1 MVPGSRQRAIFPAVW
16 KLVVVLSA
24 LMILSPGSATAR
36 AGESLRPKVAPP
48 IVVIPVQKTA
58 PPAAAPA
65 VTLLTQDS
73 LTDTPD
79 GPKAQLR
86 KFGIMP
92 DVWVTQIYQGQPS
105 GSASKVW
112 RYGGKMDAFLRV
124 DAEKLGLWRG
134 FHMNVQYEHYI
145 GNTIVNSDFVLLPVS
160 VAQAFV
166 QPQLYKS
173 ALSIFF
179 RQELGSGFSVAA
191 GKVNTITLAS
201 ETPLVGGGG
210 IETFMN
216 RAFAAP
222 STGIGLVAPGTLAD
236 RVIVAPTYTIGADVT
251 HKSRIGVI
259 NVAVVDPRNAQEPR
273 VIQNPF
279 KEGVAL
285 AGSWM
290 IPTQILGLKSFH
302 TLRAAY
308 SNARGFDLDD
318 IGDARQ
324 RIVRDASVTKKGF
337 WLASY
342 AVQQYLF
349 QSDVDPSIG
358 WGLFGFASLSDGN
371 PNPVKWS
378 MLAGLAGN
386 NLVVGREN
394 DRWGVG
400 VYYYDLCPPLISG
413 LAENGVY
420 RRSEGGVE
428 AFYNYAI
435 TPWLRLSA
443 DIQVIDPWVVGKSR
457 ATFMATRLQT
467 KF

>member
-1 MVPGSRQRAIFPAVW
+1 MFPGSVQRAIFTA
-16 KLVVVLSA
+16 LRALAVVVPA
-24 LMILSPGSATAR
+24 LLTLSPLA
-36 AGESLRPKVAPP
+36 
-48 IVVIPVQKTA
+48 
-58 PPAAAPA
+58 PAAARVVSPPRRSAPPPILAPPPQASRAVAPA
-65 VTLLTQDS
+65 ASLVTQNS

-79 GPKAQLR
+79 GPKARLR
-86 KFGIMP
+86 EFGIMP

-105 GSASKVW
+105 GSASKIW

-134 FHMNVQYEHYI
+134 FHMYAQFEHYI
-145 GNTIVNSDFVLLPVS
+145 GDTIINSDFTLLPVS

-166 QPQLYKS
+166 QPKLYKS

-179 RQELGSGFSVAA
+179 RQELGAGFSVAA
-191 GKVNTITLAS
+191 GKVNTITLAA

-222 STGIGLVAPGTLAD
+222 STGIGLVAPGSLAE
-236 RVIVAPTYTIGADVT
+236 RVIVAPTYTLGADVT

-259 NVAVVDPRNAQEPR
+259 NFAVVDPRNAQEPR
-273 VIQNPF
+273 VIENPF
-279 KEGVAL
+279 KEGVVL

-290 IPTQILGLKSFH
+290 IPTQVLGLKSFH
-302 TLRAAY
+302 TFRAAY
-308 SNARGFDLDD
+308 SNTRGFDLND

-342 AVQQYLF
+342 AIQQYLF
-349 QSDVDPSIG
+349 QSDKDPSVG
-358 WGLFGFASLSDGN
+358 WGLFGFTSISDGN

-386 NLVVGREN
+386 NLIPGREN

-400 VYYYDLCPPLISG
+400 FYHYALSAPLISG

-443 DIQVIDPWVVGKSR
+443 DMQIIDPWVVGKSR
-457 ATFMATRLQT
+457 ATFMAMRLQT

>member
-1 MVPGSRQRAIFPAVW
+1 MFPGSAQRAIFAALRALALIVPA
-16 KLVVVLSA
+16 LLILSA
-24 LMILSPGSATAR
+24 PAAARVVSAPRRSAMP
-36 AGESLRPKVAPP
+36 LVVAPP
-48 IVVIPVQKTA
+48 PQVSRAVD
-58 PPAAAPA
+58 APA
-65 VTLLTQDS
+65 VSLLTQDS

-134 FHMNVQYEHYI
+134 FHMNAQYEHYI
-145 GNTIVNSDFVLLPVS
+145 GNTIVNSDFILLPVS

-179 RQELGSGFSVAA
+179 RQELGSGFSVSA

-201 ETPLVGGGG
+201 ETPLLGGGG

-222 STGIGLVAPGTLAD
+222 STGIGLTAPGSLAD
-236 RVIVAPTYTIGADVT
+236 RVVVAPTYTLGADVT
-251 HKSRIGVI
+251 HKSWFGVL
-259 NVAVVDPRNAQEPR
+259 NFAVVDPRNAQEPR

-279 KEGVAL
+279 KEGVVL

-290 IPTQILGLKSFH
+290 LPTQLFGLKSFH
-302 TLRAAY
+302 TFRGAY
-308 SNARGFDLDD
+308 SNTRGFDLND

-324 RIVRDASVTKKGF
+324 RIARDASETKKGF

-342 AVQQYLF
+342 SIQQYLF
-349 QSDVDPSIG
+349 QSDSDPSIG
-358 WGLFGFASLSDGN
+358 WGLFGFASISDGN

-386 NLVVGREN
+386 NLVAGREN

-400 VYYYDLCPPLISG
+400 VYHYDLCPPLIAG

-420 RRSEGGVE
+420 RRSESGVE

-443 DIQVIDPWVVGKSR
+443 DIQIIDPWVVGKSR

>member
-1 MVPGSRQRAIFPAVW
+1 MFPGSRQKAIFPALRKFAVF
-16 KLVVVLSA
+16 VSA
-24 LMILSPGSATAR
+24 LLILSPGPGRAR
-36 AGESLRPKVAPP
+36 AGVSPQRKVAPFASAP
-48 IVVIPVQKTA
+48 ASKTT
-58 PPAAAPA
+58 PRAAPSA

-73 LTDTPD
+73 LTDTPE

-92 DVWVTQIYQGQPS
+92 DVWVTQIYQGQPT

-112 RYGGKMDAFLRV
+112 RYGGKMDAFLQV
-124 DAEKLGLWRG
+124 EAEKLGLWRG
-134 FHMNVQYEHYI
+134 FYMNAQFEHYI
-145 GNTIVNSDFVLLPVS
+145 GDTIINGDFTLLPVS

-166 QPQLYKS
+166 QPKLYKS

-179 RQELGSGFSVAA
+179 RQELGAGFSVAA

-222 STGIGLVAPGTLAD
+222 STGIGLVAPGSLAD
-236 RVIVAPTYTIGADVT
+236 RVIVAPTYTLGADVT
-251 HKSRIGVI
+251 HKSRLGVF
-259 NVAVVDPRNAQEPR
+259 NFAVVDPRNAQEPR

-279 KEGVAL
+279 KEGVVL

-290 IPTQILGLKSFH
+290 IPTQVLGLKSFH

-308 SNARGFDLDD
+308 SNTRGFDLDD

-324 RIVRDASVTKKGF
+324 RFVRDASVTKKGF

-349 QSDVDPSIG
+349 QRDADPSIG
-358 WGLFGFASLSDGN
+358 WGLFGFASISDGN

-386 NLVVGREN
+386 NLAPGRER

-400 VYYYDLCPPLISG
+400 VYHYELSAPLVSG

-420 RRSEGGVE
+420 RRSESGVE

-435 TPWLRLSA
+435 TPWLRLTA
-443 DIQVIDPWVVGKSR
+443 DIQIIDPWVVGKSR

>member
-1 MVPGSRQRAIFPAVW
+1 MFPGSVQRAIFAALKALAVIVPAS
-16 KLVVVLSA
+16 LA
-24 LMILSPGSATAR
+24 FSPLA
-36 AGESLRPKVAPP
+36 
-48 IVVIPVQKTA
+48 
-58 PPAAAPA
+58 PAAARVVSPPRRSVPSTLVAPTPQVARGAEPA
-65 VTLLTQDS
+65 ASLLTQDS

-134 FHMNVQYEHYI
+134 FHMNAQFEHYI
-145 GNTIVNSDFVLLPVS
+145 GNTIVNNDFTLLPVS

-179 RQELGSGFSVAA
+179 RQELGSGFSVSA

-222 STGIGLVAPGTLAD
+222 STGIGLTAPGTLAD
-236 RVIVAPTYTIGADVT
+236 RVVVAPTYTLGADVT
-251 HKSRIGVI
+251 YKSRFGVL
-259 NVAVVDPRNAQEPR
+259 NFAVVDPRNAQEPR

-279 KEGVAL
+279 KDGVVL

-290 IPTQILGLKSFH
+290 LPTQFFGLKSFH
-302 TLRAAY
+302 TFRGAY
-308 SNARGFDLDD
+308 SNTRGFDLND
-318 IGDARQ
+318 IGAFRQ
-324 RIVRDASVTKKGF
+324 QISRDVSDTKKGF

-342 AVQQYLF
+342 SIQQYLF
-349 QSDVDPSIG
+349 QSDKDPSVG

-386 NLVVGREN
+386 NLIRGREN
-394 DRWGVG
+394 DRWGIG
-400 VYYYDLCPPLISG
+400 IYHYALCQPLISG

-443 DIQVIDPWVVGKSR
+443 DIQIIDPWVVGKSR
-457 ATFMATRLQT
+457 ATFMAMRLQT

>member
-1 MVPGSRQRAIFPAVW
+1 MFPGSVQRAIFAALKALAVIVPAS
-16 KLVVVLSA
+16 LA
-24 LMILSPGSATAR
+24 FSPLA
-36 AGESLRPKVAPP
+36 
-48 IVVIPVQKTA
+48 
-58 PPAAAPA
+58 PAAARVASPPRRSVPSPLVAPTPHVARGAEPA
-65 VTLLTQDS
+65 ASLLTQDS

-134 FHMNVQYEHYI
+134 FHMNAQFEHYI
-145 GNTIVNSDFVLLPVS
+145 GNTIVNNDFTLLPVS

-179 RQELGSGFSVAA
+179 RQELGSGFSVSA

-222 STGIGLVAPGTLAD
+222 STGIGLTAPGTLAD
-236 RVIVAPTYTIGADVT
+236 RVVVAPTYTLGADVT
-251 HKSRIGVI
+251 YKSRFGVL
-259 NVAVVDPRNAQEPR
+259 NFAVVDPRNAQEPR

-279 KEGVAL
+279 KDGVVL

-290 IPTQILGLKSFH
+290 LPTQLFGLKSFH
-302 TLRAAY
+302 TFRGAY
-308 SNARGFDLDD
+308 SNTRGFDLND
-318 IGDARQ
+318 IGAFRQ
-324 RIVRDASVTKKGF
+324 QISRDASETKKGF

-342 AVQQYLF
+342 SIQQYLF
-349 QSDVDPSIG
+349 QSDKDPSVG

-386 NLVVGREN
+386 NLIRGREN
-394 DRWGVG
+394 DRWGIG
-400 VYYYDLCPPLISG
+400 VYHYALCQPLISG

-443 DIQVIDPWVVGKSR
+443 DIQIIDPWVVGKSR
-457 ATFMATRLQT
+457 ATFMAMRLQT